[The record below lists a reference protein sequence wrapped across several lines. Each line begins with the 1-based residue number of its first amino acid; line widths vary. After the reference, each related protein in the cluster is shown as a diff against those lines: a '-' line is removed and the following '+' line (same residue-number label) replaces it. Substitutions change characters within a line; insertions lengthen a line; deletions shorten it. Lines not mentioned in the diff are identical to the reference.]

1 MIFAEKLLY
10 LRKNNNMSQEE
21 LSEKLNVSRQAVS
34 RWESGTALPDATNLL
49 CISKL
54 FNVSID
60 YLLYDEH
67 MDTYAPLSNTTTNN
81 SNFNDKL
88 KKLKPKYFVLTW
100 VIGYIITYVIYNKAF
115 YFGTYKFSLA
125 LALPLALLFSKIYLW
140 FVVIFAVI
148 YFICYNSHKK

>member
-21 LSEKLNVSRQAVS
+21 LAEKLNVSRQAVS

-54 FNVSID
+54 FNVSTD
-60 YLLYDEH
+60 YLLYDEYTNAH
-67 MDTYAPLSNTTTNN
+67 NPSNNTDAEKI
-81 SNFNDKL
+81 FID
-88 KKLKPKYFVLTW
+88 KLKPKYFLYAW
-100 VIGYIITYVIYNKAF
+100 LIGYVITYIIYNRVF
-115 YFGTYKFSLA
+115 YFGTFNFSLA
-125 LALPLALLFSKIYLW
+125 FMWPIALVFSKIYLW
-140 FVVIFAVI
+140 FIVIFAVI